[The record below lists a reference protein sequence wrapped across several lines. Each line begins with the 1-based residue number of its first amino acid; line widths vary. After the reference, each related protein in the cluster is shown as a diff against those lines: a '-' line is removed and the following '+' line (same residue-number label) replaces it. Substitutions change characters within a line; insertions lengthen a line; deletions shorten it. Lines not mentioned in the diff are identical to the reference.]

1 MWYRLGLAF
10 GVAEKEDHREDHIC
24 CFGDNVRMYDLS
36 VRKVCFYGVGF
47 PDLLRIR
54 RIVMLHIIV
63 VGIVCIASAV
73 SFVLNERVKGKTG
86 GEIAAEL
93 VILLIIGGVLLLLL
107 GCIVFGWLKSCDD
120 CVVGVGKMG

>member
-1 MWYRLGLAF
+1 MGHRLGLAF
-10 GVAEKEDHREDHIC
+10 GVADKEDYRKGNIC
-24 CFGDNVRMYDLS
+24 SFDDNVHLFGLT
-36 VRKVCFYGVGF
+36 VRKACIAGLGF
-47 PDLLRIR
+47 SDLLRKGRKI
-54 RIVMLHIIV
+54 MLHIIV
-63 VGIVCIASAV
+63 LGIVCIASAV